1 MKPRVMN
8 RLTPVHHAEN
18 LVVLVDPL
26 NSFAHAAHG
35 GSPAANNLR
44 QRETPGSPLA
54 IGQQMDRPWPERPA
68 DMSLPRRARGTWYF
82 VLVIVSA
89 GVFAA
94 VPFAHAAHRLRR
106 PSLWWW
112 TALYAAAT
120 VALMIIMPPSQDQPA
135 ASTTD
140 IRSTIG
146 GLVAIAIMVAACI
159 QLSGIR
165 RDVYGLPHPIQAPSQ
180 PPQPWATDPAVAA
193 ALMWR
198 ARREE
203 ARALVARD
211 PALAR
216 DLRIGRPDLPRQ
228 YDDGGLVDINTA
240 PPSVIAHYCGIDD
253 RAARQIERA
262 RSQRSIPF
270 QSVDELLV
278 FAELDVSL
286 WDLIRERAVVYS

>member
-1 MKPRVMN
+1 
-8 RLTPVHHAEN
+8 
-18 LVVLVDPL
+18 
-26 NSFAHAAHG
+26 
-35 GSPAANNLR
+35 
-44 QRETPGSPLA
+44 
-54 IGQQMDRPWPERPA
+54 
-68 DMSLPRRARGTWYF
+68 MSLARRARGTWYF
-82 VLVIVSA
+82 VIVIASA

-120 VALMIIMPPSQDQPA
+120 VVLTTIVPPSEGQPA

-140 IRSTIG
+140 VRSTIVG
-146 GLVAIAIMVAACI
+146 VVAIAIMVAACI

-165 RDVYGLPHPIQAPSQ
+165 REVYGLPRPSQ
-180 PPQPWATDPAVAA
+180 PPQAWAADPAVAA
-193 ALMWR
+193 ALTWR

-228 YDDGGLVDINTA
+228 YDDGGLVDINAA
-240 PPSVIAHYCGIDD
+240 PPAVIAQCCGLDE

-262 RSQRSIPF
+262 RSQHPIPF

-278 FAELDVSL
+278 FAELDISL
-286 WDLIRERAVVYS
+286 WDLVRERAVVYS